1 MGNMQG
7 VIRKSQSGHYTVETE
22 IGSVVCQLRGRLKKG
37 KRTGDVASVGDKV
50 LITILDE
57 GRGAIESIEPRQRS
71 FVRLAPT
78 PQGEYQQI
86 LIANPDQVL
95 FVFSCARPEPRLGML
110 DRYLVIAEKQEVP
123 VIIVANK
130 IDLVSKVTAHS
141 LFDLYRSIGYDLIYT
156 SAKNGTGIKNLQGKL
171 TNKIS
176 LFTGPSGT
184 GKSSLL
190 NAIQPSLGLEVSQV
204 SKATSKGR
212 HTTVVREMFPL
223 DSGGY
228 VSDSPGLKAL
238 ALFDIE
244 PEEVDG
250 YFPEMRE
257 LVAECAFS
265 DCTHVKEPGCAV
277 LAALDDGRFH
287 SERYKSY
294 LHIRFGDEFE
304 NILDGEE

>member
-1 MGNMQG
+1 VEKMQG

-22 IGSVVCQLRGRLKKG
+22 IGPVVCQLRGRLKKG
-37 KRTGDVASVGDKV
+37 KRVGDVAAVGDKV
-50 LITILDE
+50 LITSLDQ
-57 GRGAIESIEPRQRS
+57 GKGVIESIEPRLRS

-86 LIANPDQVL
+86 LIANPDQAV
-95 FVFSCARPEPRLGML
+95 FVFSCAQPEPRLGML

-130 IDLVSKVTAHS
+130 IDLVSKKKAQS
-141 LFDLYRSIGYDLIYT
+141 LFGLYNSIGYDLIYT
-156 SAKNGTGIKNLQGKL
+156 SAVNGNGIKNLKKKL

-176 LFTGPSGT
+176 FFTGPSGA

-190 NAIQPSLGLEVSQV
+190 NAIQPSLGLVVSQV

-212 HTTVVREMFPL
+212 HTTVEREMFPL
-223 DSGGY
+223 DGGGY
-228 VSDSPGLKAL
+228 VADSPGLKAL

-257 LVAECAFS
+257 LVVNCAFS
-265 DCTHVKEPGCAV
+265 DCTHVKEPGCAIM
-277 LAALDDGRFH
+277 AALNDGRFH
-287 SERYKSY
+287 PDRYKSY
-294 LHIRFGDEFE
+294 LHMRFGDEFE
-304 NILDGEE
+304 YILKNAE

>member
-1 MGNMQG
+1 MQG
-7 VIRKSQSGHYTVETE
+7 VIRKSQSGYYTVETE
-22 IGSVVCQLRGRLKKG
+22 IGPVVCQLRGRLKKG
-37 KRTGDVASVGDKV
+37 KRTGDVAAVGDKV
-50 LITILDE
+50 HITILE
-57 GRGAIESIEPRQRS
+57 KGRGVIESIEPRQRS

-86 LIANPDQVL
+86 LIANPDQAV
-95 FVFSCARPEPRLGML
+95 FVFSCAEPEPRLGML
-110 DRYLVIAEKQEVP
+110 DRYLVTAEKQEVP
-123 VIIVANK
+123 VIILANK
-130 IDLVSKVTAHS
+130 IDLVSKKTAHS
-141 LFDLYRSIGYDLIYT
+141 VFDLYRSIGYDLIYT
-156 SAKNGTGIKNLQGKL
+156 SAKNGTGLKTLGEKL

-190 NAIQPSLGLEVSQV
+190 NAIQPNLGLEVSQV

-212 HTTVVREMFPL
+212 HTTVVREMYPL
-223 DSGGY
+223 DGGGF
-228 VSDSPGLKAL
+228 VADSPGLKAL

-277 LAALDDGRFH
+277 LTALNDGRFH
-287 SERYKSY
+287 PERYKSY

-304 NILDGEE
+304 NILDSVK